1 MRAWQL
7 TAANEPLRCI
17 EREDPRPGPGQVV
30 VDVRAAGICHSDV
43 GFIDGTLTWMLAN
56 LPLVLGHEV
65 AGVVSEVGPDVAGF
79 ELGDRIAAFG
89 YPQHSPGYSVDG
101 GFADK
106 YLAEAEGLMKL
117 PDAVDFV
124 QAATATDAGQTAHG
138 AVMGAGKVR
147 ADERVG
153 IIGLGGLGLTGA
165 RIAVL
170 AGAQVYAADPKHDTW
185 GLAKE
190 LGVREIFEDAS
201 ELAGLDLAVIV
212 DFAGFG
218 TTTANA
224 IAAVR
229 PAGRVIQVGL
239 GSSEATIPTSQLVLK
254 AVTLRGARGGRPRD
268 FEAVID
274 LIAKGDLSIHA
285 TTTTFEEIP
294 QAIERLKN
302 GDVLGRI
309 VAVLD

>member
-1 MRAWQL
+1 
-7 TAANEPLRCI
+7 
-17 EREDPRPGPGQVV
+17 
-30 VDVRAAGICHSDV
+30 
-43 GFIDGTLTWMLAN
+43 
-56 LPLVLGHEV
+56 
-65 AGVVSEVGPDVAGF
+65 
-79 ELGDRIAAFG
+79 
-89 YPQHSPGYSVDG
+89 
-101 GFADK
+101 
-106 YLAEAEGLMKL
+106 
-117 PDAVDFV
+117 
-124 QAATATDAGQTAHG
+124 
-138 AVMGAGKVR
+138 MGAGKVR

-153 IIGLGGLGLTGA
+153 IVVLGGLGLTGA
-165 RIAVL
+165 
-170 AGAQVYAADPKHDTW
+170 Q
-185 GLAKE
+185 E

-229 PAGRVIQVGL
+229 PAGRVIQGGGL
-239 GSSEATIPTSQLVLK
+239 GNSEATIPISQLVLK

-268 FEAVID
+268 FETVID

>member
-1 MRAWQL
+1 
-7 TAANEPLRCI
+7 
-17 EREDPRPGPGQVV
+17 
-30 VDVRAAGICHSDV
+30 
-43 GFIDGTLTWMLAN
+43 
-56 LPLVLGHEV
+56 
-65 AGVVSEVGPDVAGF
+65 
-79 ELGDRIAAFG
+79 
-89 YPQHSPGYSVDG
+89 
-101 GFADK
+101 
-106 YLAEAEGLMKL
+106 MKL

-138 AVMGAGKVR
+138 AVIGAGKVR

-185 GLAKE
+185 GMAKE
-190 LGVREIFEDAS
+190 LGVHQIFEDPS
-201 ELAGLDLAVIV
+201 ELAGLDLDVIV

-218 TTTANA
+218 TTTADA
-224 IAAVR
+224 ITAVR

-285 TTTTFEEIP
+285 TTTTFEDIP
-294 QAIERLKN
+294 QAIERLKD

-309 VAVLD
+309 VAVMD